1 MKNIKLLL
9 KVVMVFA
16 AITVIGVLLS
26 QNASSSVGKFVVFIG
41 TIAIGSGIIS
51 IAQIYAKNNM

>member
-9 KVVMVFA
+9 KVVMGFA

-26 QNASSSVGKFVVFIG
+26 QNASSSVGKFVAFIG

-51 IAQIYAKNNM
+51 IAQICAKNNM